1 MAEYKLSELNSIDTV
16 RSDDLLHLRVIK
28 RSDMLGD
35 EDRKMTYANFLAS
48 FKLERFLQLVGGTMT
63 GNLGIVKL
71 TYGGKDLLDPTG
83 TSEVIIG
90 DVAKTFKVNAN
101 GLRLVV
107 ADATRSANVYHTLN
121 KPTPN
126 ELGMRTNAENDAR
139 YSQLATENTFLAR
152 QIINI
157 NGVGLTLKSIYP
169 DAGAFIEARDS
180 TNALRFTIGN
190 LDSSSDVTLVNSKG
204 AKLTLGTTTV
214 SLDKTLT
221 VNGQVQPNDWGNFD
235 TRFFTQTAAD
245 QRFAKLTGD
254 NTLTGVN
261 RFIGKTY
268 VTDTGNVLNLR
279 AASANAALFLQA
291 YASTGTETWYL
302 GQPDGSKS
310 DINLFNQMTGAALRL
325 STEFFMSKALNV
337 TGQVKPSDFSNF
349 DSRYV
354 PSSLSSVLART
365 NSANTFN
372 GYQTIIS
379 DETPLLLKNST
390 LNAPLYISG
399 INANNV
405 RRWYLGNGSPNNPE
419 SLFLSNDTTGAAIV
433 LSNTINVTKTVSIAG
448 QVQPSDFS
456 NFDARYYTKSNAEAR
471 YTRIIKL
478 DATTGTSGYVKV
490 ATVRLLQSANT
501 AVLRLYGGEGFNVG
515 STAQCGANT
524 IVLRSG
530 NASPVGI
537 NARLYR
543 STENSFGR
551 SICTVATGNDYYDVY
566 VLSGEYAMGIL
577 VEYQTTGDSIVVPST
592 GTVLVTKP
600 AGAVDGVVVTEY
612 NSLQKPSASDVG
624 AYTRAETDQKIA
636 QAVTDSTDLN
646 KIYPVGIVTFF
657 ASNVDPNTAFAGTT
671 WTYLT
676 NGNQRTIRVAQPDG
690 SDVGQTGGSDSKSI
704 AVGNLPSHTHSFSG
718 TVSTHN
724 HGNIATWT
732 AGNHSHSCSGV
743 TAAAGAHNH
752 TSFALGW
759 QQGWGYPGGNQNMG
773 EYAKPTSTSGEHAH
787 TFSGATNATGD
798 HAHTV
803 PVGAHAHTFSG
814 NTGGTGSG
822 AAFDV
827 TNSFIKLM
835 TWVRTA

>member
-83 TSEVIIG
+83 ASEVIIG

-101 GLRLVV
+101 GLRLMV
-107 ADATRSANVYHTLN
+107 ADATRTANVYHTLN

-139 YSQLATENTFLAR
+139 YAQLATENTFLAK
-152 QIINI
+152 QTINI

-180 TNALRFTIGN
+180 TNAVRFTVGN

-235 TRFFTQTAAD
+235 TRFFTKTAAD

-261 RFIGKTY
+261 RFIGKAY
-268 VTDTGNVLNLR
+268 VTSDGNALNLR
-279 AASANAALFLQA
+279 ASSANAALFLQA

-325 STEFFMSKALNV
+325 STEFFFSKSLNV
-337 TGQVKPSDFSNF
+337 TGQVKPSDLSNF

-354 PSSLSSVLART
+354 PSSLTNVLART
-365 NSANTFN
+365 NTPNTFN
-372 GYQTIIS
+372 GYQTFLA
-379 DETPLLLKNST
+379 DETPVVLKNVT
-390 LNAPLYISG
+390 LNAPLYIASM
-399 INANNV
+399 NANNV
-405 RRWYLGNGSPNNPE
+405 RRWYIGNGSPNSPE
-419 SLFLSNDTTGAAIV
+419 TLFITNDTTGAVIT
-433 LSNTINVTKTVSIAG
+433 LSNTVNITKTVGITG
-448 QVQPSDFS
+448 QVQPTDLS
-456 NFDARYYTKSNAEAR
+456 NFDNRYYTKGVSDSRFMNTTAIGAAVAADGGVLWNA
-471 YTRIIKL
+471 K
-478 DATTGTSGYVKV
+478 TGLYNLTSETG
-490 ATVRLLQSANT
+490 
-501 AVLRLYGGEGFNVG
+501 G
-515 STAQCGANT
+515 STDLLLHLFQGPSSTPSAQ
-524 IVLRSG
+524 LRVRYRNG
-530 NASPVGI
+530 GVW
-537 NARLYR
+537 YR
-543 STENSFGR
+543 SSR
-551 SICTVATGNDYYDVY
+551 
-566 VLSGEYAMGIL
+566 
-577 VEYQTTGDSIVVPST
+577 
-592 GTVLVTKP
+592 
-600 AGAVDGVVVTEY
+600 DGVGFEEAWTKIY
-612 NSLQKPSASDVG
+612 NERDKPTPAELG
-624 AYTRAETDQKIA
+624 AYTKAETDQKIA
-636 QAVTDSTDLN
+636 TAITNSTDLN

-657 ASNVDPNTAFAGTT
+657 ASNVNPNTAFAGTT

-690 SDVGQTGGSDSKSI
+690 SDVGQVGGSDSKSI
-704 AVGNLPSHTHSFSG
+704 AVGHLPSHTHSFSATTSSFDYG
-718 TVSTHN
+718 TKSTT
-724 HGNIATWT
+724 G
-732 AGNHSHSCSGV
+732 AGGHSH
-743 TAAAGAHNH
+743 T
-752 TSFALGW
+752 F
-759 QQGWGYPGGNQNMG
+759 GGN
-773 EYAKPTSTSGEHAH
+773 TST
-787 TFSGATNATGD
+787 NGD
-798 HAHTV
+798 HAHSGSGRTNFSQAGSYYATV
-803 PVGAHAHTFSG
+803 NAGTVTRPSTNTAGAHYHSFSGGTSTVGDHAHSVGIGAHSHTISG

>member
-83 TSEVIIG
+83 ASEVIIG

-101 GLRLVV
+101 GLRLMV
-107 ADATRSANVYHTLN
+107 ADATRTANVYHTLN

-139 YSQLATENTFLAR
+139 YAQLATENTFLAK
-152 QIINI
+152 QTINI

-180 TNALRFTIGN
+180 TNAVRFTVGN

-235 TRFFTQTAAD
+235 TRFFTQNAAD

-261 RFIGKTY
+261 RFIGKAY
-268 VTDTGNVLNLR
+268 VTSDGNALNLR
-279 AASANAALFLQA
+279 ASSANAALFLQA

-325 STEFFMSKALNV
+325 STEFFFSNALNV

-354 PSSLSSVLART
+354 PSSLTSVLART
-365 NSANTFN
+365 NTANTFT
-372 GYQTIIS
+372 GVQTIS
-379 DETPLLLKNST
+379 ANSENPFK
-390 LNAPLYISG
+390 LQAAGQDSG
-399 INANNV
+399 IYMSAHNADGSRRWWLGIGVAGQNNV
-405 RRWYLGNGSPNNPE
+405 VLNNDATRKQINLGTD
-419 SLFLSNDTTGAAIV
+419 LRVTTNVDIV
-433 LSNTINVTKTVSIAG
+433 G
-448 QVQPSDFS
+448 QVRPSDFS
-456 NFDARYYTKSNAEAR
+456 NFDSRYFLKGYFIGQSVMTKTVNA
-471 YTRIIKL
+471 L
-478 DATTGTSGYVKV
+478 DQPNTFDINYAGFVRANGQIDGLGSLAIHVPHSSGGAHGRGISFDYGSVGLGLGTYAYDG
-490 ATVRLLQSANT
+490 
-501 AVLRLYGGEGFNVG
+501 
-515 STAQCGANT
+515 
-524 IVLRSG
+524 SG
-530 NASPVGI
+530 NYRGSAEI
-537 NARLYR
+537 YTTARKPTTAEL
-543 STENSFGR
+543 G
-551 SICTVATGNDYYDVY
+551 VY
-566 VLSGEYAMGIL
+566 S
-577 VEYQTTGDSIVVPST
+577 
-592 GTVLVTKP
+592 K
-600 AGAVDGVVVTEY
+600 
-612 NSLQKPSASDVG
+612 
-624 AYTRAETDQKIA
+624 AETDQKIA
-636 QAVTDSTDLN
+636 TAITNSTDLN

-657 ASNVDPNTAFAGTT
+657 ASNVNPNTAFAGTT

-676 NGNQRTIRVAQPDG
+676 NGNQRTIRVANPDG
-690 SDVGQTGGSDSKSI
+690 SDVGQTGGSDSKTI
-704 AVGNLPSHTHSFSG
+704 AVGNLPSHTHSFSATTSG
-718 TVSTHN
+718 FDYGTKTVSTFDYGTKSTNTTGN
-724 HGNIATWT
+724 HTHGYNQPRPSGSPTIYLQTTGFNSGETGFTTTA
-732 AGNHSHSCSGV
+732 AGNHAHTVGI
-743 TAAAGAHNH
+743 GAHNH
-752 TSFALGW
+752 TVAIG
-759 QQGWGYPGGNQNMG
+759 
-773 EYAKPTSTSGEHAH
+773 AH
-787 TFSGATNATGD
+787 S
-798 HAHTV
+798 HTV
-803 PVGAHAHTFSG
+803 SG

>member
-1 MAEYKLSELNSIDTV
+1 MAEYKVSELNSIDTV

-83 TSEVIIG
+83 ASEVIIG
-90 DVAKTFKVNAN
+90 DVAKTFKVNSN

-107 ADATRSANVYHTLN
+107 ADATRTANVYHTLN

-180 TNALRFTIGN
+180 TNALRFTLGN
-190 LDSSSDVTLVNSKG
+190 LTSSSDVTLVNSKG

-214 SLDKTLT
+214 SVDKTLT
-221 VNGQVQPNDWGNFD
+221 VNGQVQPNDWVNFD
-235 TRFFTQTAAD
+235 ARFFTQTAAD
-245 QRFAKLTGD
+245 QRFAKLNGD

-291 YASTGTETWYL
+291 YASTGTESWYL
-302 GQPDGSKS
+302 GQPDGTKS

-349 DSRYV
+349 DARYV
-354 PSSLSSVLART
+354 PSSLTNVLART
-365 NSANTFN
+365 NAANTFN
-372 GYQTIIS
+372 GVQTIVADS
-379 DETPLLLKNST
+379 APLILKNTQPMVGNWIDAKDST
-390 LNAPLYISG
+390 GAG
-399 INANNV
+399 
-405 RRWYLGNGSPNNPE
+405 RWYIGNFDSSDVIRFHNYKHGTYLE
-419 SLFLSNDTTGAAIV
+419 LRDVAQ
-433 LSNTINVTKTVSIAG
+433 INKDLAVIG
-448 QVQPSDFS
+448 QILPS
-456 NFDARYYTKSNAEAR
+456 NFTNFDSRYYTKANSEAR

-478 DATTGTSGYVKV
+478 DATTGTSGYVKI

-530 NASPVGI
+530 NSSPVGI

-543 STENSFGR
+543 NTESSFGR

-566 VLSGEYAMGIL
+566 VTSGEYAMGIL

-592 GTVLVTKP
+592 GIVLATKP
-600 AGAVDGVVVTEY
+600 EGAVDGVVVTEY

-636 QAVTDSTDLN
+636 AAITNSTDLS

-657 ASNVDPNTAFAGTT
+657 ASNVNPNTAFAGTT

-690 SDVGQTGGSDSKSI
+690 SDVGAVGGSDSRSI

-732 AGNHSHSCSGV
+732 AGNHSHSCSGS

-752 TSFALGW
+752 TAFALGW
-759 QQGWGYPGGNQNMG
+759 QMGWGYPGGNQNMG
-773 EYAKPTSTSGEHAH
+773 EYAKPTSTNGEHAH
-787 TFSGATNATGD
+787 TFSGTTNATGD